1 VSDAVV
7 VDTNVLSWLLDQ
19 RTNPLR
25 DRYRSLIDDR
35 GRPRRFPERDGAVAT
50 ERRTPAGGSCV
61 GGGWSEALGEL
72 TVIQPDDALV
82 SVCAELRH
90 VCEQAGQ
97 GLGAKAHDGD
107 RWVAATALRR
117 QAALVAHD
125 RIFVGAPGLQ
135 LLTALDP

>member
-1 VSDAVV
+1 VSDGVV
-7 VDTNVLSWLLDQ
+7 VDTNVLSWLFDQ
-19 RTNPLR
+19 RPNPLR
-25 DRYRSLIDDR
+25 DRYRTLIDDR
-35 GRPRRFPERDGAVAT
+35 RVLVAFQSVMELRYGALHAGWGELRRRRLER
-50 ERRTPAGGSCV
+50 S
-61 GGGWSEALGEL
+61 LGEL

-90 VCEQAGQ
+90 ACEEVGH

-117 QAALVAHD
+117 RVALVAHD
-125 RIFVGAPGLQ
+125 RIFVGAPGLH

>member
-1 VSDAVV
+1 
-7 VDTNVLSWLLDQ
+7 
-19 RTNPLR
+19 
-25 DRYRSLIDDR
+25 
-35 GRPRRFPERDGAVAT
+35 
-50 ERRTPAGGSCV
+50 
-61 GGGWSEALGEL
+61 L

-90 VCEQAGQ
+90 ACEEVGH

-117 QAALVAHD
+117 RVALVAHD